1 LIPAPVIVRVLRDPQ
16 SARNLAPAEWDLLLR
31 QARAANLLA
40 RLADLVDRHALA
52 DCVPMQAAIHLEGA
66 MVVAA
71 RHQVAVEWEIAQI
84 GRALESARLPL
95 LLLKGAAYVAAGLP
109 AARGRTFSDIDIL
122 VPKARINQA
131 EAAMMLHGWVST
143 HHDAYDQ
150 RYYRE
155 WMHELPPMQH
165 GKRMTVVDVHHAIL
179 PETAASKPDSAKLIA
194 ASLAAPG
201 RPGVHVLQPVD
212 MVIHSACHLFHE
224 EELDKGL
231 RDLTDLD
238 ALLRHFSGQPQF
250 WPRLTQRACE
260 LDLARPLFYALRY
273 TGRILQTPVPAD
285 ALGAIAAHAPPRPL
299 AALMDALYDRALL
312 PVHSSCSDR
321 YTGTARRMLFLR
333 AHWLRM
339 PPALLVRH
347 LAHKVAAALKHDSKD
362 DG

>member
-1 LIPAPVIVRVLRDPQ
+1 MIAVPVIVQVLRDPQ
-16 SARNLAPAEWDLLLR
+16 SARRLTLAEWDLLLR

-40 RLADLVDRHALA
+40 RLADLIHRHDLA
-52 DCVPMQAAIHLEGA
+52 DCIPEQVTRHLEGA
-66 MVVAA
+66 TVIAA
-71 RHQVAVEWEIAQI
+71 RHRVAVEWEIGHI
-84 GRALESARLPL
+84 GRALESADLPL
-95 LLLKGAAYVAAGLP
+95 LLLKGAAYVAADLP

-122 VPKARINQA
+122 VPKARINEA
-131 EAAMMLHGWVST
+131 EAAMMLYGWESS

-194 ASLAAPG
+194 TSVAVSG
-201 RPGVHVLQPVD
+201 RSGIHVLQPVD

-238 ALLRHFSGQPQF
+238 ALLRHFSTEPEF
-250 WPRLTQRACE
+250 WTTLARRARE
-260 LDLARPLFYALRY
+260 LDLARPVYYALRY
-273 TGRILQTPVPAD
+273 ASRLLHTPVPPD
-285 ALGAIAAHAPPRPL
+285 AIRTMSASMPPALLRPV
-299 AALMDALYDRALL
+299 MDALYGRALL
-312 PVHSSCSDR
+312 PVHFSCSVGL
-321 YTGTARRMLFLR
+321 TGAARRALFLR

-339 PPALLVRH
+339 PPALLLRH
-347 LAHKVAAALKHDSKD
+347 LVHKAVKAVKNEIDK
-362 DG
+362 

>member
-1 LIPAPVIVRVLRDPQ
+1 VPQ
-16 SARNLAPAEWDLLLR
+16 SRH
-31 QARAANLLA
+31 
-40 RLADLVDRHALA
+40 RL
-52 DCVPMQAAIHLEGA
+52 
-66 MVVAA
+66 
-71 RHQVAVEWEIAQI
+71 AVEWEIGHI
-84 GRALESARLPL
+84 GKALKSAGLPL
-95 LLLKGAAYVAAGLP
+95 LLLKGAAYVAADLP
-109 AARGRTFSDIDIL
+109 AAQGRTFSDIDLL
-122 VPKARINQA
+122 VPKARINEA
-131 EAAMMLHGWVST
+131 EAAMMMHGWIST

-194 ASLAAPG
+194 VSVAVPG

-238 ALLRHFSGQPQF
+238 ALLRHFADLPDF
-250 WPRLTQRACE
+250 WPMLVERARE
-260 LDLARPLFYALRY
+260 LDLVRPLFYALRY
-273 TGRILQTPVPAD
+273 AGKLLHTPVPESAMRE
-285 ALGAIAAHAPPRPL
+285 AAGGGPPLPL
-299 AALMDALYDRALL
+299 ALTMDALYGRALL
-312 PVHSSCSDR
+312 PLHPSCTDWLG
-321 YTGTARRMLFLR
+321 GTARRALFFR

-347 LAHKVAAALKHDSKD
+347 LAHKAAVAMQGGESK
-362 DG
+362 